1 MLEAGWARINS
12 LLGRGKEPL
21 VDRQPTLH
29 YTIIKGTAS
38 GYLLST
44 FWAYI
49 TGHRL

>member
-1 MLEAGWARINS
+1 MLEAGWARIHS

-21 VDRQPTLH
+21 VDRQATLH

-38 GYLLST
+38 GDLPST

>member
-29 YTIIKGTAS
+29 YTIIKETVS
-38 GYLLST
+38 GELLST